1 MTNVQDDN
9 KQELRI
15 TTVEYPVHQ
24 HGAITY
30 YEVTKAVE
38 KLNAAIVEYPVHYHG
53 AIKYYNTTDT
63 ETILRTERD
72 VFEQYGE
79 LADTLGI

>member
-30 YEVTKAVE
+30 YEVTETVAELK
-38 KLNAAIVEYPVHYHG
+38 AAIVEYPVHYHG
-53 AIKYYNTTDT
+53 AVKYYNTTDT
-63 ETILRTERD
+63 ETILRTDRD